1 MRLPAGR
8 SSGAAER
15 GEAHT
20 SNAQA
25 QVRETKNISVLLK
38 VRHVR
43 RCCVFQIF
51 FLVNNRKL
59 SEMQNV
65 ENIMQWEI
73 IADV

>member
-1 MRLPAGR
+1 MASFEIIICLILQMCNDWLQNAPASVVFKLVQNVVRLPAGR

-38 VRHVR
+38 VV
-43 RCCVFQIF
+43 
-51 FLVNNRKL
+51 
-59 SEMQNV
+59 M
-65 ENIMQWEI
+65 
-73 IADV
+73 